1 MKLSK
6 TQQDLARQTIM
17 SAEFQQAMGHRLG
30 GYRVDS
36 GACRSCRE
44 LLRCRPRCLLPQRK
58 QS

>member
-1 MKLSK
+1 
-6 TQQDLARQTIM
+6 M

-36 GACRSCRE
+36 GACRSCRG